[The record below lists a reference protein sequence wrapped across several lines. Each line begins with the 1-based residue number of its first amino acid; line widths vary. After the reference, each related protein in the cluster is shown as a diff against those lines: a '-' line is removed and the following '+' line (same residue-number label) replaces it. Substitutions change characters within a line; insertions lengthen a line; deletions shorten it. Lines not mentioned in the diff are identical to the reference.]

1 MTPELSFPTELTN
14 FDILAL
20 ASISSELSNNG
31 ASEIIFTINS
41 NGYVSLFF
49 TMPYEDSVY
58 NTYFTV
64 DILPRYYN
72 KPSLFLKEV
81 IHFD

>member
-1 MTPELSFPTELTN
+1 MTIDYGTQLDY

-31 ASEIIFTINS
+31 ATEIIFTIHS
-41 NGYVSLFF
+41 NGQMSIFF
-49 TMPYEDSVY
+49 SMPYEDISY
-58 NTYFTV
+58 SSYFTV
-64 DILPRYYN
+64 DRLKDYYN